1 MSYKE
6 IPFEEKS
13 VQLIP
18 KDLEI
23 LSGYSWDMTGYT
35 SRFGFFYLGNE
46 NEDVEGV
53 TRWQAEHI
61 FQLTP
66 TPPGMDDA
74 FPNIENGNHI
84 SKEKRKGILKKN
96 EAIGDEYLIHAVWE
110 KELRYL
116 SFYLHAYEI
125 RINSKVY
132 SFLRR
137 NGMDSYNP
145 ALFLDLKLTLQEVM
159 LKKLPTFEPPT
170 ESKRYNTLDFTQ

>member
-1 MSYKE
+1 M
-6 IPFEEKS
+6 
-13 VQLIP
+13 
-18 KDLEI
+18 
-23 LSGYSWDMTGYT
+23 
-35 SRFGFFYLGNE
+35 
-46 NEDVEGV
+46 

-66 TPPGMDDA
+66 TPPGMEDA
-74 FPNIENGNHI
+74 FPELKKGKHI
-84 SKEKRKGILKKN
+84 SRKNQREIIKRN
-96 EAIGDEYLIHAVWE
+96 ESIGDTYITQAVQE
-110 KELRYL
+110 KDLRYL